1 MKYREHIFDRLQ
13 RFDWIMAL
21 SMFVLLAI
29 GMAAVYSV
37 DSAEG
42 RALIYVPTQLIALTI
57 GLVFFFIL
65 GSVHMTF
72 FEASAK
78 IGYVIAGAL
87 LVLVLIFGENVRG
100 TVGWFRFGGLS
111 FQPAEFA
118 KAALVLYLAY
128 MVSKQGRR
136 FDRFHYIVR
145 GGIPTFILIGLIMLQ
160 PDFGSALVLGGIWFG
175 ILFFSGAKKR
185 YLGAIGLFVIIVFIT
200 GWFFF
205 FAEYQKDRLRTFINI
220 EADIQGAGYNV
231 RQSIIAIGS
240 GRLLGRGIGFGS
252 QSQLHFLPEA
262 QTDFIFAVIGEEL
275 GFIGVL
281 TVFVLYALLL
291 WRLITIAKMSP
302 DDFSA
307 YTIVGIAC
315 FFLIQIVFNIGGA
328 SGVLPV
334 TGLTLPFLSYGGSSL
349 VINLALMG
357 MAESIAASAKR
368 HESALTF
375 LG

>member
-1 MKYREHIFDRLQ
+1 MKFREHIFHKLQ
-13 RFDWIMAL
+13 RFDWILAL
-21 SMFVLLAI
+21 SMFILLAI

-37 DSAEG
+37 DSAQG
-42 RALIYVPTQLIALTI
+42 RELIFVPTQLIALSI
-57 GLVFFFIL
+57 GISLFFIL
-65 GSVHMTF
+65 GSLHMTF

-78 IGYVIAGAL
+78 ISYVVAAVL
-87 LVLVLIFGENVRG
+87 LVLVLIVGENVRG
-100 TVGWFRFGGLS
+100 TVGWFRVGGFS
-111 FQPAEFA
+111 FQPAEVA

-136 FDRFHYIVR
+136 FDRLLYIVR

-175 ILFFSGAKKR
+175 ILLFSGAKKR
-185 YLGAIGLFVIIVFIT
+185 YLGALVLFVVVVFVS

-205 FAEYQKDRLRTFINI
+205 FEEYQKDRLRTFVDV
-220 EADIQGAGYNV
+220 EADAQGAGYNV

-240 GRLLGRGIGFGS
+240 GRLLGRGIGYGS

-262 QTDFIFAVIGEEL
+262 QTDFVFAVIGEEL
-275 GFIGVL
+275 GFVGVS
-281 TVFVLYALLL
+281 TVFALYFLLL

-307 YTIVGIAC
+307 YTVVGIAML
-315 FFLIQIVFNIGGA
+315 FFIQIVFNIGGA
-328 SGVLPV
+328 SGALPV

-349 VINLALMG
+349 IINLALMG
-357 MAESIAASAKR
+357 VAESIAGSAKR
-368 HESALTF
+368 HESSLTF